1 MKKDERKK
9 RERER
14 FFSFSCFCFFLVTLL
29 RAAGR
34 ATSSH
39 FFFFR
44 RRKSKKFKPFFS
56 RTRRADRLGALFPS
70 VLRAAP
76 FNGRGVLS
84 AGADSGHRYGSTPQ
98 REERAREG
106 FERNHF
112 C

>member
-39 FFFFR
+39 FFFR